1 MPDFNTDFYIE
12 RFRKMIE
19 CKTVS
24 VKDSFAPEEFMKLRD
39 VMRELFPEIHKKAE
53 IQYFS
58 EDCWLYK
65 ITGKD
70 TSRNIMLMSHH
81 DVVEATG
88 EWKYPPFAG
97 EVHDGKI
104 WGRGTFDT
112 KASLFAEFTAVEE
125 LLAAGFV
132 PCCNLYIG
140 SSHNEERF
148 GDGMPSVNEYFKKEG
163 LRFEVVL
170 DEGGAIITPPVD
182 GVKAAKCAMVGIHE
196 KGRFYYTCTA
206 SNQTAYQSL
215 IKARKKNTVE
225 RMTAFIEAVNT
236 SDMFIVN
243 LNQPVRDMF
252 TYIAPHISFPL
263 NLAFANLKL
272 TAPIIK
278 KIMPKLN
285 PLAKGLI
292 STTCNFIKIE
302 GSSAEKKCTATAYF
316 QPVSLDDFNKDIESF
331 TKLAEEYGI
340 TVTKNDNCDYHEP
353 ADIHSEGF
361 RYTKK
366 CIEEVFPENPVV
378 PYVLPSGGTDARVF
392 RDVCDCNLR
401 FTPFKI
407 SDKQLDL
414 VHCPNE
420 NLDISC
426 IPDGIKFYKHFVKN
440 YR

>member
-1 MPDFNTDFYIE
+1 MPCFTTDYYLN
-12 RFRKMIE
+12 RLRKMIE
-19 CKTVS
+19 CETVS
-24 VKDSFAPEEFMKLRD
+24 VKGSFTPDEFMKLRE
-39 VMRELFPEIHKKAE
+39 VMKELFPEIHKKAE

-125 LLAAGFV
+125 LLADSFI
-132 PCCNLYIG
+132 PSCNLYIG

-148 GDGMPSVNEYFKKEG
+148 GDGMPLVNEYFKKEG
-163 LRFEVVL
+163 MRFDVVL
-170 DEGGAIITPPVD
+170 DEGGAIIAPPVD
-182 GVKAAKCAMVGIHE
+182 GVKAGKCAMVGIHE
-196 KGRFYYTCTA
+196 KGRYYFTCTA
-206 SNQTAYQSL
+206 SSSTAYQSF
-215 IKARKKNTVE
+215 IKARKKNPVE

-236 SDMFIVN
+236 SDIFMVN
-243 LNQPVRDMF
+243 LNQQVKDMF

-263 NLAFANLKL
+263 NLAFKNLKI
-272 TAPIIK
+272 TAPLIK

-302 GSSAEKKCTATAYF
+302 GSSAEKKCTATAYL
-316 QPVSLDDFNKDIESF
+316 QPVSMEDFKKDIESF
-331 TKLAEEYGI
+331 KKLAEEYGI
-340 TVTKNDNCDYHEP
+340 SVTQDENCDYHEP
-353 ADIHSEGF
+353 ADINSPGF

-366 CIEEVFPENPVV
+366 CIEEIFPEYPVV

-392 RDVCDCNLR
+392 RDVTDCNLR
-401 FTPFKI
+401 FTPFVI

-414 VHCPNE
+414 VHQPNE
-420 NLDISC
+420 NLDTAC
-426 IPDGIKFYKHFVKN
+426 IPAGIKFYKHFVKN
-440 YR
+440 YK